1 MAMPPIRILA
11 DSTCDLSPEL
21 LAANNVRIIPLLVQF
36 DEETYQD
43 GVDMDSPRLFRM
55 VAERNKLPKTASAGP
70 AALRQAFAEA
80 TADGSQV
87 IFIGISSKFSAMVQ
101 NAQIAASEFP
111 EGQVR
116 VFDSRNLSTG
126 IGLQV
131 LHACD
136 LVRQGKSV
144 DEILADLETYQAG
157 VRSRFVI
164 DTMEYLHKGGR
175 CSGVAALAGTLLRIR
190 PVIAV
195 VDGGMIVAA
204 KIRGPRR
211 KALDWMLEQFADDVA
226 QGRVRPDRVF
236 ITSPDSPHEDAP
248 YMVEQ
253 VRRILPEVQE
263 VIVTQAGAV
272 IGSHCGPGTIGILY
286 ATK

>member
-1 MAMPPIRILA
+1 MPSIRILT
-11 DSTCDLSPEL
+11 DSTADLSPEL
-21 LAANNVRIIPLLVQF
+21 LAANDVRVVPLLVQF
-36 DEETYQD
+36 GEESFQD
-43 GVDMDSPRLFRM
+43 GVDMDTDRLFRT
-55 VAERNKLPKTASAGP
+55 VAERNQLPKTASP
-70 AALRQAFAEA
+70 APAVFRKCFEEA
-80 TADGSQV
+80 AADGSQV
-87 IFIGISSKFSAMVQ
+87 LFIGISSQFSATLQ

-136 LVRQGKSV
+136 LVRQGKSM
-144 DEILADLETYQAG
+144 DEIIADLETYQAG
-157 VRSRFVI
+157 VRTSFVI

-175 CSGVAALAGTLLRIR
+175 CSGVAALVGTLLKIR
-190 PVIAV
+190 PVISV

-204 KIRGPRR
+204 KIRGTRK
-211 KALDWMLEQFADDVA
+211 KALDWMLERFAEDVA
-226 QGRVRPDRVF
+226 QGRVRPERVF
-236 ITSPDSPHEDAP
+236 VTSPDSPHEDAP
-248 YMVEQ
+248 YMVEA
-253 VRRILPEVQE
+253 VRRIMPEVQE
-263 VIVTQAGAV
+263 VLVTRAGAV